1 LSGIKGK
8 HPWRV
13 NFITYSG
20 HGITFEG
27 DAIAILS
34 ELDNTKKERVP
45 RFINFSKYA
54 RYLAF
59 NENNLNI
66 FILSMNR
73 VQIPLEEYSKI
84 LGDKSVS

>member
-34 ELDNTKKERVP
+34 ELDNTKRERVP

-54 RYLAF
+54 RYLACKEYTF
-59 NENNLNI
+59 NI
-66 FILSMNR
+66 FILSMCR
-73 VQIPLEEYSKI
+73 TKI
-84 LGDKSVS
+84 TR